1 MGINA
6 RAWFVD
12 DAVALFADDYVPGLG
27 ELHRFPSW
35 DFRSILDYLN
45 EDEGF
50 VISSRDLPDRSIEEV
65 RLEGWGAAYLR
76 AGVQTGR
83 TGQLVVGT
91 DTSPPRD
98 NLRFI
103 LMRTR

>member
-1 MGINA
+1 MLARQEGDEQALLSQLVNSRTTGLENLEQVMGINA

-50 VISSRDLPDRSIEEV
+50 VISSRDLPDR
-65 RLEGWGAAYLR
+65 
-76 AGVQTGR
+76 
-83 TGQLVVGT
+83 
-91 DTSPPRD
+91 
-98 NLRFI
+98 
-103 LMRTR
+103 